1 MLLSLQPIPCIS
13 VVLLQRWVCH
23 KLRLMYFFNF
33 FFMGFFC
40 FQPCLFTG
48 GFFYPFGFVLFW
60 FPSINLIEFCS
71 WACFVYR
78 FQFISVVFIAL
89 CLFSFCL
96 FDTFLYFNS
105 FYSSNFSVDGDSN
118 FFLLPLVFV
127 FIIYS
132 FYESTDFFIINFLLL
147 FFFNDQCM
155 LLLCDKNMVLNPDFT
170 NFDNNSQ

>member
-1 MLLSLQPIPCIS
+1 M
-13 VVLLQRWVCH
+13 
-23 KLRLMYFFNF
+23 
-33 FFMGFFC
+33 
-40 FQPCLFTG
+40 
-48 GFFYPFGFVLFW
+48 
-60 FPSINLIEFCS
+60 
-71 WACFVYR
+71 
-78 FQFISVVFIAL
+78 VFIAL
-89 CLFSFCL
+89 CFFSFCL
-96 FDTFLYFNS
+96 FDAFLYFSS

-170 NFDNNSQ
+170 DFDNNSQ